1 MGKNIQSWNVE
12 TLREQVAAM
21 SDKGTLSEEVVQLLV
36 KDGYAAPLE
45 FEMLDFKET
54 INPPTGIDRVTK
66 AIVAIHNTFGGYLLF
81 GVADARNG
89 LGFPVVGVEPSS
101 VDLERIK
108 QNLSGNTEAR
118 ILVAGCEVKV
128 KSINDND
135 VSVIL
140 VHIPKRRKG
149 SDIVVF
155 KKSANPSNQRAKPEF
170 VVGDI
175 YYRNSDSVDKPLG
188 SKVYWLSGAR
198 DNPYGQGVQRRALF
212 TDKAT
217 SVQHNLPSREII
229 CPKFVRRETLLDR
242 LWAWLG
248 DDLSHW
254 RVIAG
259 EGGLGKSSAA
269 YEFSEQLLRYPEQPF
284 DQILWLSAKKRQ
296 FDGLR
301 DSYRRMPE
309 THYQSFD
316 EFVNTLCLRL
326 GFREDEVVNCS
337 QNDRRRMLRE
347 GLMLIP
353 SFVVV
358 DDVDSLTKDEQK
370 KIGELVAWLSGN
382 DSRFL
387 ITTRHNYIFSSAS
400 SEHLTGFER
409 DEFDEFIGVLG
420 EQIPYVLNLTVRQK
434 DKLFTTTLGSPLLTE
449 SVCRQ
454 LKYSV
459 FDDAITSWATGKTG
473 ELARAAVLRKEVEQ
487 LGLEAKRVLVAA
499 SMLSSASL
507 VELSRVTDFPKSV
520 VEAAIDEL
528 DSLFLVARP
537 MIGGEPRFAVN
548 STTARLVVD
557 DASSLVPDHKNLERR
572 VKENNQEPN
581 EDAGN
586 VQKQKDSFVAAA
598 IRQARAHFEE
608 GEVEQAFRDLDDA
621 YQRRKNPD
629 LLSFKAKLLL
639 ASDPPRFDDAR
650 QAARD
655 AYAAGCRHPSFFETW
670 FQAEWALKQSTGA
683 LAAAEAA
690 IRVNTPSK
698 QEWQIKLSAAHSAR
712 SAEREATDLQGAL
725 KDLYASCVAMASA
738 VKMSPV
744 SERQQWLS
752 KLFEMHDQLIEL
764 RKREKFTAT
773 LARVLLDDI
782 AKMQIRG
789 DTRRRLVWIAINVID
804 RTLKNRKGNSSVL
817 SLVENADRIVKRRGS
832 GEVAERDADLVAEWD
847 RVRSQLE
854 LI

>member
-1 MGKNIQSWNVE
+1 
-12 TLREQVAAM
+12 M
-21 SDKGTLSEEVVQLLV
+21 SDKGALSEEVLLLLV
-36 KDGYAAPLE
+36 KNGYAAPLE

-54 INPPTGIDRVTK
+54 INPPTGIDRITK
-66 AIVAIHNTFGGYLLF
+66 AIVAIHNTYGGYLLF
-81 GVADARNG
+81 GVADTRNG
-89 LGFPVVGVEPSS
+89 LGFPVVGVEPSII
-101 VDLERIK
+101 DLERIK
-108 QNLSGNTEAR
+108 QNISGNTETR
-118 ILVAGCEVKV
+118 ILVSGFEVKV
-128 KSINDND
+128 KSHKNED
-135 VSVIL
+135 VSVVL

-155 KKSANPSNQRAKPEF
+155 KKSANPMAQKGKPEF
-170 VVGDI
+170 SVGDI
-175 YYRNSDSVDKPLG
+175 YFRNADTTEKPLG
-188 SKVYWLSGAR
+188 SKIYWLSTAR
-198 DNPYGQGVQRRALF
+198 ENPYAQGLQRRTLF

-217 SVQHNLPSREII
+217 SVQHNLPSREVI

-259 EGGLGKSSAA
+259 EGGLGKSSVA

-284 DQILWLSAKKRQ
+284 DQILWLSAKKQQ
-296 FDGLR
+296 FDGIR

-309 THYQSFD
+309 THYESFE
-316 EFVNTLCLRL
+316 EFINTLCLRL
-326 GFREDEVVNCS
+326 GFREDEVSNAS

-347 GLMLIP
+347 GLGLIP
-353 SFVVV
+353 SFVVI

-400 SEHLTGFER
+400 SETLAGFER
-409 DEFDEFIGVLG
+409 DEFDEFLG
-420 EQIPYVLNLTVRQK
+420 ILAEQIPYVSSLTSKQK

-454 LKYSV
+454 LKYST
-459 FDDAITSWATGKTG
+459 FEDAITNWVTGKTG

-557 DASSLVPDHKNLERR
+557 DASSLVADHKNLERR
-572 VKENNQEPN
+572 VKENHQEPN

-586 VQKQKDSFVAAA
+586 VKKSKDSFVAAA

-608 GEVEQAFRDLDDA
+608 GAVEQAFRDLDDA
-621 YQRRKNPD
+621 FQRRKNPD
-629 LLSFKAKLLL
+629 LLSFKARLLL
-639 ASDPPRFDDAR
+639 ALDPPRIDDAR
-650 QAARD
+650 QSARD

-670 FQAEWALKQSTGA
+670 FQAEWAVKQSTGA
-683 LAAAEAA
+683 LTAAEAA
-690 IRVNTPSK
+690 IRANIPSK

-725 KDLYASCVAMASA
+725 KDLNAACIAMASA
-738 VKMSPV
+738 VKMSPP
-744 SERQQWLS
+744 SEKQQWLR
-752 KLFEMHDQLIEL
+752 KLFEMHDQLVEL
-764 RKREKFTAT
+764 RKREKFTST

-782 AKMQIRG
+782 AQMQGRG
-789 DTRRRLVWIAINVID
+789 DTRRRLVWVAINVID
-804 RTLKNRKGNSSVL
+804 RLVKSGKGTSNLL
-817 SLVENADRIVKRRGS
+817 SLLENAERIIKRRGVA
-832 GEVAERDADLVAEWD
+832 EAAERDSDLIAEWD
-847 RVRSQLE
+847 KVRGQLE
-854 LI
+854 LA